1 MSKSISEL
9 LENVKTI
16 EIIGSSSSKVEGLS
30 IDSRLVVNHGLYA
43 AIKGTQVDGHSFIDS
58 AIEKGATVILC
69 QELPKSPKEN
79 VTFIKVENTA
89 VALGQI
95 ASNFHHRVIE
105 DLIIVGCTGTNG
117 KTTVTTLLFDLFTH
131 LGYKCGL
138 ISTVEYRIGKEIYP
152 STHTTPDVVSLHNLF
167 AKMSEEGCTHVFME
181 VSSHALDQDRIAGIP
196 FAGAI
201 FTNITH
207 DHLDYHIT
215 FDNYIKAKKK
225 FFDLLNEDAFSVTN
239 KDDKNGLVMLQN
251 TKSIRYTYSL
261 KGTAD
266 FNVKIIE
273 SDFGGMLLRI
283 GSADIWTPLVG
294 TFNASNLL
302 AVYATAKL
310 LTQGDE
316 DIEVAMS
323 ALGRVNGRFEAIAGP
338 NSRTAIVDYAHTP
351 DALENVIR
359 TIQNI
364 RQGQSNIITVIGCGG
379 NRDAAKRPEMG
390 KIASRMSER
399 CLFTSDN
406 PRNEDPAQIIEEM
419 MVGVAPEHTRKVL
432 KITDRSEAIRT
443 AVLLSQ
449 PGDVILI
456 AGKGHET
463 YQEIQGVKHPFDDR
477 IIVTEEFKHIK

>member
-1 MSKSISEL
+1 MSKTVKEL
-9 LENVKTI
+9 LVNIKNV
-16 EIIGSSSSKVEGLS
+16 ESIGSTEISVTNLC
-30 IDSRLVVNHGLYA
+30 IDSRTVTTGSLYA
-43 AIKGTQVDGHSFIDS
+43 AVKGTQVDGHNFIQS
-58 AIEKGATVILC
+58 AIEKGARVILC
-69 QELPKSPKEN
+69 QELPQNILEN
-79 VTFIKVENTA
+79 ITYLKTENTT
-89 VALGQI
+89 VTLGQI
-95 ASNFHHRVIE
+95 SVNFFDHAID
-105 DLIIVGCTGTNG
+105 DLIVVGCTGTNG
-117 KTTVTTLLFDLFTH
+117 KTTVTTLLFDLFSH

-138 ISTVEYRIGKEIYP
+138 ISTVEYRIGKDIYP
-152 STHTTPDVVSLHNLF
+152 STHTTPDVISLHKLF
-167 AKMSEEGCTHVFME
+167 AEMSQQGCTHVFME
-181 VSSHALDQDRIAGIP
+181 VSSHALDQDRIAGIN
-196 FAGAI
+196 FAGAV

-225 FFDLLNEDAFSVTN
+225 FFDLLTDDAFSVTN

-273 SDFGGMLLRI
+273 SDFGGMLLRF
-283 GSADIWTPLVG
+283 GTTDIWTPLVG
-294 TFNASNLL
+294 NFNASNLL

-316 DIEVAMS
+316 EIEVAMS

-338 NSRTAIVDYAHTP
+338 NSRTAIIDYAHTP
-351 DALENVIR
+351 DALENVIK

-364 RQGQSNIITVIGCGG
+364 RQGHSNLITVVGCGG
-379 NRDAAKRPEMG
+379 NRDSAKRPEMG
-390 KIASRMSER
+390 RIASRMSER

-406 PRNEDPAQIIEEM
+406 PRNEDPNQIIEDM
-419 MVGVAPEHTRKVL
+419 MVGVSPENSRKVL
-432 KITDRSEAIRT
+432 KITDRAEAIRT

-463 YQEIQGVKHPFDDR
+463 YQDIKGVKHPFDDR